1 MKISLITI
9 KGFRCFNDIGQTI
22 PFDQLSCFV
31 GPNGSGKTAAMIALS
46 RLFGESRAERQIL
59 PSDFHLSEGE
69 TLKDKPSRQ
78 LMIECRLDFPELN
91 EERGVEGNAVPETF
105 NQMVVDAP
113 GETPYCRIRV
123 EATWTDDGTAIGDVE
138 TIVSWILTT
147 SDDPEVIDDG
157 NRRKVQPGDR
167 AKIRVV
173 YVPAARDPDQQI
185 RTTTATTFG
194 RLLQSLAWEGADDE
208 LKGNI
213 AAVRDN
219 LAALCGVQTMNSEV
233 QGAWKR
239 FYDGKIARDVLF
251 QALEEDPCSLVKL
264 LVPVFRPSA
273 DGREILTSD
282 LSDGLR
288 SLFSLSLSLGLFR
301 VVERL
306 RSEAEISGFKP
317 AVASN
322 LPILTVFA
330 VEEPENHL
338 SPHYLGRVV
347 AELLD
352 IATGN
357 KAQVII
363 SSHSPSILG
372 RVEPDHVRYFR
383 GHEHSTATVVK
394 PIPLPTDMDD
404 EAFKYVREAVRGYPE
419 LYFSRLV
426 VLGEGASEEIVLR
439 RFFEASGTPLDTHFI
454 SVVPLGGRHVNHFWR
469 LLHGLDIP
477 HLTLLDLDREKEGA
491 GWGRIQYVRN
501 QLVSRFSEEPEKLE
515 FEVEGGGKRSL
526 IETDY
531 DKLSNKA
538 QNDVAGM
545 QCWMDFFQARYG
557 VFFSAPLDLDFGM
570 LESFTAAYKSLVPAG
585 GGPRLPTTDSPKYN
599 EAVVKRMRQVL
610 AADDETAD
618 AALGST
624 YSDPQKELFAWYK
637 YQFVDGSKPVTH
649 MRALLFIPQKDLAE
663 QSPKFLVD
671 LLGKAREMLS
681 AEEE

>member
-1 MKISLITI
+1 MNISSITI
-9 KGFRCFNDIGQTI
+9 KGFRCFDEIGQTI
-22 PFDQLSCFV
+22 PLDHLSCFV

-46 RLFGESRAERQIL
+46 RLFGDSRAERQIV
-59 PSDFHLSEGE
+59 PSDFHLGEGE
-69 TLKDKPSRQ
+69 KLKDKPTRQ
-78 LMIECRLDFPELN
+78 LIIECLLDFPELD
-91 EERGVEGNAVPETF
+91 EGGSGTGNAVPETF
-105 NQMVVDAP
+105 NQMIVDAP
-113 GETPYCRIRV
+113 GGTPYCRIRL
-123 EATWTDDGTAIGDVE
+123 EATWTDDGTATGDVDP
-138 TIVSWILTT
+138 TVSWILTS
-147 SDDPEVIDDG
+147 SDDPAVIDDG
-157 NRRKVQPGDR
+157 NRRKVLPGDR
-167 AKIRVV
+167 AKIRVI
-173 YVPAARDPDQQI
+173 YVPAARDPDHQI

-194 RLLQSLAWEGADDE
+194 RLMQSLAWEGVDEE
-208 LKGNI
+208 LKVNI

-219 LAALCGVQTMNSEV
+219 LADLCGVHTMNSEV

-239 FYDGKIARDVLF
+239 FYDGKIASDVLF
-251 QALEEDPCSLVKL
+251 QALEEDPSSLIKL

-273 DGREILTSD
+273 DGRELLTGD

-301 VVERL
+301 VEELIRD
-306 RSEAEISGFKP
+306 EAKTSGFKP
-317 AVASN
+317 SVASS

-347 AELLD
+347 AEFLT
-352 IATGN
+352 IAGDN
-357 KAQVII
+357 RAQVLI

-372 RVEPDHVRYFR
+372 RVAPDHVRYFR
-383 GHEHSTATVVK
+383 GHEHSTATAVK

-419 LYFSRLV
+419 LYFSMLV

-477 HLTLLDLDREKEGA
+477 HLTLLDLDREKEGG

-501 QLVSRFSEEPEKLE
+501 QLVARFSEEPEKLE
-515 FEVEGGGKRSL
+515 FDVEGGGKRSL
-526 IETDY
+526 AESDY
-531 DKLSNKA
+531 DTLSDKA

-545 QCWMDFFQARYG
+545 ECWMNFFQARYG

-570 LESFTAAYKSLVPAG
+570 LESFTATYKSLIPAG
-585 GGPRLPTTDSPKYN
+585 GGPRLPATDSPKYN
-599 EAVVKRMRQVL
+599 ETVVKRMRQVL
-610 AADDETAD
+610 SSDDETAD
-618 AALGST
+618 ASLGST
-624 YSDPQKELFAWYK
+624 YTAPQKDLFAWYK
-637 YQFVDGSKPVTH
+637 YLFVDGSKPVTH
-649 MRALLFIPQKDLAE
+649 MRALLSIPQKDLAE

-671 LLGKAREMLS
+671 LLGKVREVLS

>member
-1 MKISLITI
+1 MKISSITT

-46 RLFGESRAERQIL
+46 RLFGDSRAERQIL

-69 TLKDKPSRQ
+69 KLKDKPSRQ
-78 LMIECRLDFPELN
+78 LMIECRLDFPELE
-91 EERGVEGNAVPETF
+91 EERGIEGHAVPETF

-113 GETPYCRIRV
+113 GETPYCRIRL

-185 RTTTATTFG
+185 RATTATTFG
-194 RLLQSLAWEGADDE
+194 RLLQSLAWEGADEE

-219 LAALCGVQTMNSEV
+219 LATLCGVQTMNSEV

-239 FYDGKIARDVLF
+239 FYDGKIARDVFF

-301 VVERL
+301 VEERL
-306 RSEAEISGFKP
+306 RSEAEKSGFKP

-501 QLVSRFSEEPEKLE
+501 QLVARFSEEPEKLE
-515 FEVEGGGKRSL
+515 FDVEGGGKRSL
-526 IETDY
+526 VESDY
-531 DKLSNKA
+531 DTLSDKA

-545 QCWMDFFQARYG
+545 ECWMNFFQARYG

-570 LESFTAAYKSLVPAG
+570 LESFTAAYKSLIPAG
-585 GGPRLPTTDSPKYN
+585 GGPRLPATDSAKYD

-618 AALGST
+618 VALGST
-624 YSDPQKELFAWYK
+624 YTAPQKELFAWYK
-637 YQFVDGSKPVTH
+637 YLFVDGSKPVTH
-649 MRALLFIPQKDLAE
+649 MRALLSIPQKDLAE
-663 QSPKFLVD
+663 QSPRFLVD

>member
-1 MKISLITI
+1 MNISSITI
-9 KGFRCFNDIGQTI
+9 KGFRCFDDNGQTI
-22 PFDQLSCFV
+22 PLDHLSCFV

-46 RLFGESRAERQIL
+46 RLFGDSRAERQIV
-59 PSDFHLSEGE
+59 PSDFHLGEGE
-69 TLKDKPSRQ
+69 KLKDKPSRQ
-78 LMIECRLDFPELN
+78 LMIECRLDFPEID
-91 EERGVEGNAVPETF
+91 EEEGGTGNAVPETF

-113 GETPYCRIRV
+113 GETPYCRIRL
-123 EATWTDDGTAIGDVE
+123 EATWTDDGTATGDVDPA
-138 TIVSWILTT
+138 VSWILTT
-147 SDDPEVIDDG
+147 SDDPAVIDDG
-157 NRRKVQPGDR
+157 NRRKVLPGDR

-173 YVPAARDPDQQI
+173 YVPAARDPDHQI

-194 RLLQSLAWEGADDE
+194 RLLQSLAWEGADEE
-208 LKGNI
+208 LKINI

-219 LAALCGVQTMNSEV
+219 LAALCGVKTLSSEV
-233 QGAWKR
+233 QGTWKR
-239 FYDGKIARDVLF
+239 FYDGKIAGDVLF

-273 DGREILTSD
+273 DGRELLTGD

-301 VVERL
+301 VEELIRD
-306 RSEAEISGFKP
+306 EAVTSGFKP
-317 AVASN
+317 SVASS

-347 AELLD
+347 AELLT
-352 IATGN
+352 IATDN
-357 KAQVII
+357 RAQVLI

-372 RVEPDHVRYFR
+372 RVAPDHVRYFR

-439 RFFEASGTPLDTHFI
+439 RFFEASGTPLDSHFI
-454 SVVPLGGRHVNHFWR
+454 SIAPLGGRHVNHIWR
-469 LLHGLDIP
+469 LLQGLDIP

-491 GWGRIQYVRN
+491 GWGRIQYVRD
-501 QLVSRFSEEPEKLE
+501 QLVARFSEEPEKLE
-515 FEVEGGGKRSL
+515 FEADGGGKRSL
-526 IETDY
+526 AESAYDDLADKATDDLTAMQSY
-531 DKLSNKA
+531 IDFY
-538 QNDVAGM
+538 QNH
-545 QCWMDFFQARYG
+545 FG

-570 LESFTAAYKSLVPAG
+570 LEKFTTTYKSLAPSG
-585 GGPRLPTTDSPKYN
+585 GGPRLPKADSPKYN
-599 EAVVKRMRQVL
+599 EALLKRMRQVL
-610 AADDETAD
+610 SSDDEAADAT
-618 AALGST
+618 LGST
-624 YSDPQKELFAWYK
+624 YSDSQKELFAWYK
-637 YQFVDGSKPVTH
+637 YLFVDGSKPVTH
-649 MRALLFIPQKDLAE
+649 MRALLSIPQKDLAE

-681 AEEE
+681 TEVE

>member
-1 MKISLITI
+1 MNISSIII
-9 KGFRCFNDIGQTI
+9 KGFRCFDGNGQTI
-22 PFDQLSCFV
+22 SLDHLSCFV

-46 RLFGESRAERQIL
+46 RLFGVSRAERQIV
-59 PSDFHLSEGE
+59 PSDFHLGEGE
-69 TLKDKPSRQ
+69 KLKDKSSR
-78 LMIECRLDFPELN
+78 LLTIECRLNFPELDA
-91 EERGVEGNAVPETF
+91 EGDGAGNAIPETF

-113 GETPYCRIRV
+113 GETPYCRIRL
-123 EATWTDDGTAIGDVE
+123 EATWTDDDSATGDVE
-138 TIVSWILTT
+138 QTVSWILTT
-147 SDDPEVIDDG
+147 SDDSAVIDDG
-157 NRRKVQPGDR
+157 NRKKVQPGDR
-167 AKIRVV
+167 AKIRVL

-194 RLLQSLAWEGADDE
+194 KLLQSLAWDGADEE

-233 QGAWKR
+233 QGAWNR

-264 LVPVFRPSA
+264 LVPVFRPGA

-301 VVERL
+301 VEEHL
-306 RSEAEISGFKP
+306 RNEAETSGFKP
-317 AVASN
+317 SIAST
-322 LPILTVFA
+322 LPIHTVFA

-347 AELLD
+347 AELLN
-352 IATGN
+352 IATDN
-357 KAQVII
+357 RAQVVI

-439 RFFEASGTPLDTHFI
+439 RVFEANETPLDSHFI

-477 HLTLLDLDREKEGA
+477 YLTLLDLDLEKEGA

-501 QLVSRFSEEPEKLE
+501 QLLSRFSEVPEKLKFTVDDGTE
-515 FEVEGGGKRSL
+515 RSL
-526 IETDY
+526 AESAY
-531 DKLSNKA
+531 DDLADKDT
-538 QNDVAGM
+538 NDLAAM
-545 QCWMDFFQARYG
+545 QSYMDFFQERFG

-570 LESFTAAYKSLVPAG
+570 LESFTDAYKSLVPAG
-585 GGPRLPTTDSPKYN
+585 GGPRLPAVDSPKYKA
-599 EAVVKRMRQVL
+599 AVTKRMRQVL
-610 AADDETAD
+610 ASDYETAD
-618 AALGST
+618 ASLGST
-624 YSDPQKELFAWYK
+624 YSEPQQELFAWYK
-637 YQFVDGSKPVTH
+637 YLFVDGSKPVAH
-649 MRALLFIPQKDLAE
+649 MRALLSISQDELAE
-663 QSPKFLVD
+663 KAPNFLVE
-671 LLGKAREMLS
+671 LLKKAREIL
-681 AEEE
+681 ANEEE